1 MNAAVYHSFGGPIRV
16 ETVSRPT
23 TAPSEG
29 VIIQVMA
36 SGVCRSDWHGWK
48 GHDSDIIQH
57 GLPFCPGHEC
67 SGIVVHV
74 GAKVQRMTRGDRV
87 AVPFILSCG
96 TCRFCAP
103 PHCQPTICK
112 RQQQPGF
119 TQWGSYAEYLVIPH
133 ADRNLRILPD
143 AVSFVQAAALGCR
156 FTTAY
161 RAVVQQGRLG
171 RGGSS
176 GLDRGKEK
184 SHRTSNLEDEAK
196 VESIAI
202 FGCGGVGLS
211 CIMIAAA
218 LAPKNCRI
226 IAIDVSLAALDKS
239 RSLGATHTVQVPT
252 LASKDD
258 VSATEE
264 EGRATIKQQLREQV
278 CRLTREGDGADLSI
292 DAAGFA
298 ATSEHA
304 VWCTR
309 PGGRMVQVGLPIG
322 HGVPEI
328 PMGRVVGKELEL
340 VGSHGF
346 AATDLLHLLDMVA
359 QGQLDPSRLVER
371 EVSLTEGCRVLEAM
385 DHSSPLGIVVITDFE
400 GDSSPYMGASGG
412 KKDDTTKPH
421 CTQASRL

>member
-1 MNAAVYHSFGGPIRV
+1 MNAAVYHSFGGPIKV
-16 ETVSRPT
+16 EIVSRPT
-23 TAPSEG
+23 KAPLDG

-74 GAKVQRMTRGDRV
+74 GSNVQRMTRGDRV

-103 PHCQPTICK
+103 PHFQPTICK

-133 ADRNLRILPD
+133 ADRNLRILPA

-171 RGGSS
+171 RGGPST
-176 GLDRGKEK
+176 RPN
-184 SHRTSNLEDEAK
+184 NLDEAK
-196 VESIAI
+196 VGSIAI

-226 IAIDVSLAALDKS
+226 IAIDVSLAALEKA
-239 RSLGATHTVQVPT
+239 RSLGATHIVQVPI
-252 LASKDD
+252 LASKGNL
-258 VSATEE
+258 STKEE
-264 EGRATIKQQLREQV
+264 DLAMMKKQVREQV

-322 HGVPEI
+322 HGASSSPEI

-385 DHSSPLGIVVITDFE
+385 DHTSPLGIVVITNFE
-400 GDSSPYMGASGG
+400 GDSSPDVGANGG
-412 KKDDTTKPH
+412 KKEDTTKRQFTH
-421 CTQASRL
+421 SSRL